1 MKKHSKKQLVSVAIY
16 TLIMVAC
23 SHTKNEDD
31 KSEEA
36 NLNKQKSRYLQ
47 DLEFISKMPR
57 TPGSDHHKAVQNM
70 CADRFNDLGFQVE
83 LHDYGSGVNII
94 GVHSGKQNPTEKI
107 LVSAHYDTVPG
118 CNGADDNATGIA
130 GVLET
135 ARILASKQHPRTLV
149 VACWDEEE
157 RETLGSKE
165 FVAREKNNSSD
176 IKMSYVYEMI
186 GYKNDEPNSQQIPT
200 GFELLY
206 PKLVKQIQH
215 NQNRGDFILLVYD
228 DLATGMLSTI
238 AEHADKQ
245 NLPSLQIKVSS
256 NMKSSTSHYDL
267 RRSDHSAFWDA
278 DFPAMMITDTANFR
292 NPNYHCR
299 QGADNIES
307 LDIDFAIKT
316 INVISKT
323 IEDNLAQ

>member
-1 MKKHSKKQLVSVAIY
+1 MKKSPKKLLVSIVIF
-16 TLIMVAC
+16 TLIVIAYIYIE
-23 SHTKNEDD
+23 NEDD
-31 KSEEA
+31 KTKAA
-36 NLNKQKSRYLQ
+36 NLNKQKNRYLQ
-47 DLEFISKMPR
+47 DVTFISKMPR

-94 GVHSGKQNPTEKI
+94 GVHTGKQNPTEKI
-107 LVSAHYDTVPG
+107 LVSAHYDTVPD

-157 RETLGSKE
+157 HETLGSKE
-165 FVAREKNNSSD
+165 FVAREKNNNSN

-186 GYKNDEPNSQQIPT
+186 GYKSDKPNSQQIPT

-206 PKLVKQIQH
+206 PKLVEQIQH

-238 AEHADKQ
+238 TEHTDKQ